1 MRISRRTLL
10 AAGAWTAG
18 GLLGSRWFG
27 RAAASAEGAGGSGI
41 DRQSLVRR
49 HCPHVQQ
56 FDPFSALTVG
66 NGNFAFT
73 ADATGLQTFP
83 GEYREKFPLCTCAHW
98 AWHTTP
104 APDGVRA
111 EDLRYRDYDS
121 HGRRVGYATE
131 RQGQEILFDWL
142 RENPHRMHL
151 GRVGLILRRADGSD
165 AKISEVTLAGQ
176 TLDLWSGVIESN
188 FRFEGQDVRVR
199 TASHPELDALAV
211 RIVSPLVGT
220 AKLGVRLAFP
230 YASPEM
236 DMADWDLPHKHETG
250 CEKSDGIAEFRRT
263 LDGDR
268 YFASLKWT
276 SGNLQQLGP
285 HEFSILGGRGG
296 QLDLVIHFS
305 PQTRAIELPSAGQII
320 QASANHWER
329 FWTQGAAIDLSGSTD
344 ARAVELE
351 RRIILSQYNTALH
364 CAGPMPPPETG
375 LLFNS
380 WYGKSH
386 LEMHW
391 WHGVHFAAWNRFELF
406 EKSLD
411 FYQRILPEAKQIAQ
425 REGYDGVRWPKM
437 VGPADRD
444 SPSPIG
450 PLLIWQQP
458 HPIYYAELC
467 YRRTPTKET
476 LDQWRTIVF
485 ETANFLASFAA
496 LEGDRYVLG
505 PPMKS
510 VPENTDAVVTKNP
523 AFELAYWRFGLSLAQ
538 TWRQR
543 LGMPPDPKWGD
554 VLNRLSPL
562 LREEGRYLL
571 MEGMSD
577 TYIHWNWEHPSLL
590 GAYGMQPGEGV
601 DRETMRGTLKKV
613 LDVWQWDRCWG
624 WDFPMAAMTAAKLGE
639 PELAI
644 RALMIDSP
652 KNRYLPN
659 GHVYQRPGLTAY
671 LPANG
676 GLLAA
681 VAMMANAGAFPR
693 DGKWV
698 VRSEGLGPLL

>member
-10 AAGAWTAG
+10 AAGAWAAG
-18 GLLGSRWFG
+18 GLMSGEWLNSI
-27 RAAASAEGAGGSGI
+27 AAGAEAAERPGI
-41 DRQSLVRR
+41 DRRALVRR
-49 HCPHVQQ
+49 HQPRVKA

-73 ADATGLQTFP
+73 ADATGLQTFID
-83 GEYREKFPLCTCAHW
+83 EYREEFPLCTCAHW

-104 APDGVRA
+104 APGGVRA
-111 EDLRYRDYDS
+111 EDLRYRQYES

-131 RQGQEILFDWL
+131 REGQEILFDWL
-142 RENPHRMHL
+142 RQNPHRMHL
-151 GRVGLILRRADGSD
+151 GRLGFVLIRADRAEAKASD
-165 AKISEVTLAGQ
+165 VTLAGQ
-176 TLDLWSGVIESN
+176 TLDLWSGVIESS
-188 FRFEGQDVRVR
+188 FRFEGRDVRVQ
-199 TASHPELDALAV
+199 TACSPQLDALAV
-211 RIVSPLVGT
+211 RIVSPLVGLG
-220 AKLGVRLAFP
+220 KLGVRLAFP

-236 DMADWDLPHKHETG
+236 DMADWNSPLKHQTH
-250 CEKSDGIAEFRRT
+250 CEKFDGSAEFRRV

-268 YFASLKWT
+268 YFARLKWT
-276 SGNLQQLGP
+276 NGNLQQPGP
-285 HEFSILGGRGG
+285 HEFSILASGGD

-305 PQTRAIELPSAGQII
+305 PEFRRDVLPRAEQIL
-320 QASANHWER
+320 QASTEHWER
-329 FWTQGAAIDLSGSTD
+329 FWTHGAAIDLSGSSD
-344 ARAVELE
+344 ARAAELE
-351 RRIILSQYNTALH
+351 RRIVLSQYNTALH

-391 WHGVHFAAWNRFELF
+391 WHGVHFAAWNRFDLLER
-406 EKSLD
+406 SLD
-411 FYQRILPEAKQIAQ
+411 FYQRILPVAKQIAVRQ
-425 REGYDGVRWPKM
+425 GYEGVRWPKM
-437 VGPADRD
+437 VGPEGHD

-467 YRRTPTKET
+467 YQRTPTKQT
-476 LDQWRTIVF
+476 LDQWSQIVF
-485 ETANFLASFAA
+485 ETADFLASFAA
-496 LEGDRYVLG
+496 LEGDRFVLG

-510 VPENTDAVVTKNP
+510 VPENTEAAATKNP
-523 AFELAYWRFGLSLAQ
+523 TFELAYWRFGLSVAQ

-543 LGMPPDPKWGD
+543 LGITPNAKWRD

-562 LREEGRYLL
+562 PTENGRYLM
-571 MEGMSD
+571 MEAMPD
-577 TYIHWNWEHPSLL
+577 TYTHWNWEHPSLL
-590 GAYGMQPGEGV
+590 GVYGMQPGEEV
-601 DRETMRGTLKKV
+601 DRETMRRSLRKV

-639 PELAI
+639 GELAI

-659 GHVYQRPGLTAY
+659 GHVNQGPGLTAY

-676 GLLAA
+676 GLLAT

-693 DGKWV
+693 DGKWA
-698 VRSEGLGPLL
+698 VRAEGFSRLL